1 MQVLLQPQS
10 PLTNPGRINKKHKGE
25 EEEVHFHSESEN
37 DCTIG
42 RISTNAKM
50 CELEGVEKEFRQK
63 MYIFGFCQVV
73 SVITEGLP
81 QVFGTNLV
89 NGQVLQS
96 FS

>member
-1 MQVLLQPQS
+1 MIQNRTMIALLGESQPMC
-10 PLTNPGRINKKHKGE
+10 LT
-25 EEEVHFHSESEN
+25 
-37 DCTIG
+37 
-42 RISTNAKM
+42 KM
-50 CELEGVEKEFRQK
+50 CELKGVEKEFRQK